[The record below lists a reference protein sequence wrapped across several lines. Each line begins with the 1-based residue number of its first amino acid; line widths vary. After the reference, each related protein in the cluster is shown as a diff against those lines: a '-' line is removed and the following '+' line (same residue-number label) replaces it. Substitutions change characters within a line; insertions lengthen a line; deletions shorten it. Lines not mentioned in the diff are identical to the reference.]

1 MHKRKLPHGEDRFKL
16 FNFLG
21 GGVVGGACDG
31 ENTGKNL
38 ESIAGRSNKHGLETD
53 SGTRSYVKP
62 SLSYKIDKFGFPVIQ
77 PTKRN
82 IYERVKKY
90 YLALIEKVVKE
101 EKNKI
106 SELENEKYE
115 IEFPNNLIYRLL
127 SGKDVKDVLLKD
139 LQVEYRGGDHPN
151 FIKRIMGQDDKLYNV
166 FAMGI
171 DVTQYMPDK
180 ECEKMH
186 RKKRELANAIE
197 RYNGIKHIA
206 DEFAGGFE
214 PKKIMPRLSKITN
227 IFLRNSCK
235 SQTKCLEY
243 NSNLFCRIFIL

>member
-1 MHKRKLPHGEDRFKL
+1 MHKRELPHGEDRFKF

-21 GGVVGGACDG
+21 GDVVGGACDG

-38 ESIAGRSNKHGLETD
+38 ESIAGRSNKHGLKTD
-53 SGTRSYVKP
+53 FGTRSYAKP
-62 SLSYKIDKFGFPVIQ
+62 SLSYKIDKFGFLVIQ

-127 SGKDVKDVLLKD
+127 SGKDCREVLLKD
-139 LQVEYRGGDHPN
+139 LQVEYRGGDPPN
-151 FIKRIMGQDDKLYNV
+151 FIKRIMGREDKLYNV

-171 DVTQYMPDK
+171 DVTQHMPDK

-186 RKKRELANAIE
+186 RKGRELANAVE
-197 RYNGIKHIA
+197 RYNGIRYVA
-206 DEFAGGFE
+206 DEFAGGFD
-214 PKKIMPRLSKITN
+214 PKKNYAKIIKDN
-227 IFLRNSCK
+227 
-235 SQTKCLEY
+235 EA
-243 NSNLFCRIFIL
+243 ILKELLQIPDEVLGI